1 MRFLLSTDHLAALT
15 LTAVVCV
22 ALPLAARAYPGPW
35 TRLVSRALA
44 ILLILWVCAY
54 HLVVAVRGEFEPG
67 ADLPLHLTDIVTI
80 MAALAL
86 WSGLPL
92 LFELTYFWGLTAALL
107 AVLTPGLESDEGFP
121 SFFFWH
127 YFVTHSGV
135 VLAAL
140 FLALG
145 LGMTPRS
152 GAVQRIFLATLAWAA
167 VAAAGNV
174 FTGGNYMFLREQPET
189 PSILDYMGP
198 WPWYILTATLL
209 AMALFVLLDLPFRS
223 RRQPL
228 DRF

>member
-1 MRFLLSTDHLAALT
+1 MSRGLA
-15 LTAVVCV
+15 V
-22 ALPLAARAYPGPW
+22 
-35 TRLVSRALA
+35 
-44 ILLILWVCAY
+44 LLIVWVAAY
-54 HLVVAVRGEFEPG
+54 HLVVAVRGEFEPD

-80 MAALAL
+80 IAALAL

-107 AVLTPGLESDEGFP
+107 AVVTPGLESDEGFP

-135 VLAAL
+135 VLAGL
-140 FLALG
+140 FLAFG

-152 GAVQRIFLATLAWAA
+152 CAVQRVFLATLAWAA
-167 VAAAGNV
+167 VATAGNV
-174 FTGGNYMFLREQPET
+174 FTGGNYMFLRERPGT

-198 WPWYILTATLL
+198 WPWYVIGAALL
-209 AMALFVLLDLPFRS
+209 AVALFILLDLPFRG

-228 DRF
+228 

>member
-1 MRFLLSTDHLAALT
+1 MRFLLSTDHLAALI
-15 LTAVVCV
+15 LTAVVCA

-54 HLVVAVRGEFEPG
+54 HLVVAARGEFEPDF
-67 ADLPLHLTDIVTI
+67 DLPLHLTDIVTI
-80 MAALAL
+80 IAALAL
-86 WSGLPL
+86 WSGSPL

-140 FLALG
+140 FLAFG

-167 VAAAGNV
+167 IAAAGNA
-174 FTGGNYMFLREQPET
+174 FTGGNYMFLRERPGT

-198 WPWYILTATLL
+198 WPWYIVSAALL
-209 AMALFVLLDLPFRS
+209 AIALFILLDLPFR
-223 RRQPL
+223 RRRRPL
-228 DRF
+228 